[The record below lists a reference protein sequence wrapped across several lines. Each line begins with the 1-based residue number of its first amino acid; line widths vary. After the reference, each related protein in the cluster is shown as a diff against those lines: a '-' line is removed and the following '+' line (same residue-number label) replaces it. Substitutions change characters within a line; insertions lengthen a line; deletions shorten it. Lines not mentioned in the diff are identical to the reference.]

1 MSIRGIGMLMK
12 KTKGCHEWMSIQ
24 DVIDKYRDREIH
36 KGEIGISFKSIRMSI
51 QK

>member
-1 MSIRGIGMLMK
+1 M
-12 KTKGCHEWMSIQ
+12 KGCPFRMSLTNI
-24 DVIDKYRDREIH
+24 RDREIH